1 MPAAVDA
8 RPTWE
13 DTTLPRCAWLK
24 LGNPA
29 YVRYHDVEWC
39 RPHHDD
45 GYLYEMFVL
54 ELFQAGL
61 SWETI
66 LNKREAF
73 RAAYAGFDVD
83 AVASWGPADVD
94 RLMTAPGIVHHRRK
108 IEASIGNARVFKDI
122 QRAYGSFDAYLWGF
136 TNGKTIRCA
145 PQVTR
150 NDVSDALSRD
160 LKKRGVAFAGS
171 VTMFSYLQAAG
182 VVNSHDPSC
191 FCAPEGARTA
201 SAPTTGAGA

>member
-1 MPAAVDA
+1 MSAAADA

-13 DTTLPRCAWLK
+13 DATLPRCSWLK

-29 YVRYHDVEWC
+29 YVRYHDEEWC

-45 GYLYEMFVL
+45 AYLYEMFVL

-73 RAAYAGFDVD
+73 RAAYAGFNVN
-83 AVASWGPADVD
+83 AVAGWGPAEVEA
-94 RLMTAPGIVHHRRK
+94 LMQAPGIVHHRRK
-108 IEASIGNARVFKDI
+108 IEASIGNARVFKAI
-122 QRAYGSFDAYLWGF
+122 QQESGSFDAYLWGF
-136 TNGKTIRCA
+136 VDGAPLRCA
-145 PQVTR
+145 PNMTR
-150 NDVSDALSRD
+150 NEVSDALAAD
-160 LKKRGVAFAGS
+160 LKRRGVAFAGS

-182 VVNSHDPSC
+182 AVNSHDPGC
-191 FCAPEGARTA
+191 FCA
-201 SAPTTGAGA
+201 